1 MTLFLEVTALLA
13 IADDGNFLIT
23 TLSEDL
29 AGDLGAAHVGRAD
42 RGVLAV
48 VGEEN
53 FVEDNLAILFHS
65 ARELFY
71 IQNRVGSHDVLLP
84 ASFDDGYLCH
94 SGHTI
99 VEPSILC
106 NSCIEDLASV
116 EIALTKRI
124 VERELVRLAER
135 EAHMTNIDYPED
147 DANDM
152 RIHWGVLLGAAGGG
166 LAGAFVIAIGLLIYV
181 WKYVN

>member
-1 MTLFLEVTALLA
+1 
-13 IADDGNFLIT
+13 
-23 TLSEDL
+23 
-29 AGDLGAAHVGRAD
+29 
-42 RGVLAV
+42 
-48 VGEEN
+48 
-53 FVEDNLAILFHS
+53 
-65 ARELFY
+65 
-71 IQNRVGSHDVLLP
+71 
-84 ASFDDGYLCH
+84 
-94 SGHTI
+94 
-99 VEPSILC
+99 
-106 NSCIEDLASV
+106 V